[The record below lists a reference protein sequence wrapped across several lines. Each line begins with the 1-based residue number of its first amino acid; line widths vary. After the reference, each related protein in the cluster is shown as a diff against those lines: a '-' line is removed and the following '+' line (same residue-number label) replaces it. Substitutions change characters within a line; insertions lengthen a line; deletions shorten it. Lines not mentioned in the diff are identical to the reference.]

1 MTVTDLTTTEFV
13 TDPYTAYG
21 RMREEAPVLRGTF
34 FGGAPVWVVTRY
46 DDVRAVLGDP
56 THFAN
61 DPAAVPG
68 SGAADLKRDAMVQIG
83 IPEDLL
89 HYLTDSIISADGAH
103 HTRLRKLVSRA
114 FTVRRVGELRPRV
127 EAITAALLDRLEK
140 LGAGGTPVDLVEEF
154 AYPLPITVI
163 CELVGIPETDRE
175 AWHAWSKDLA
185 TMDRERIPTALRD
198 MVDHILSLV
207 ACRRAEPADD
217 LLTALVRVADA
228 DGDRLSDDEL
238 VTMILSLVI
247 AGHETTAHLIS
258 NAVVALLTRPDQLAA
273 LRADPELWPG
283 AIAELMRRSGPVQF
297 ASTRY
302 ALADTE
308 LGGVK
313 VKAGEGLQP
322 ALVAANSDPR
332 EFDDPERLDVARR
345 TAERGEGHVGFGFG
359 PHYCLGAALARQ
371 EGEVALR
378 VLVERFPDL
387 ALAVDP
393 GELVWL
399 PVPGMRR
406 LSAVPL
412 RLRCGWA
419 ELRLG

>member
-1 MTVTDLTTTEFV
+1 MSVDLTATEFV

-21 RMREEAPVLRGTF
+21 RIREEAPVLRGTF
-34 FGGAPVWVVTRY
+34 YGGAPIWIVTRY
-46 DDVRAVLGDP
+46 DDVRAVLGDG
-56 THFAN
+56 TRFVN
-61 DPAAVPG
+61 DPASVPG
-68 SGAADLKRDAMVQIG
+68 NGTNDVRRVAMERIG
-83 IPEDLL
+83 IPPDLM

-114 FTVRRVGELRPRV
+114 FTVRRVAQLRPRV
-127 EAITAALLDRLEK
+127 EELTAGLLDRLAA
-140 LGAGGTPVDLVEEF
+140 LGAGGRPVDLVEEF

-163 CELVGIPETDRE
+163 CELVGIPEADR
-175 AWHAWSKDLA
+175 ASWHVWSRDLA
-185 TMDRERIPTALRD
+185 TMDRDRIPTALRD
-198 MVDHILSLV
+198 MVGNIIGLIAH
-207 ACRRAEPADD
+207 RRAEPADD
-217 LLTALVRVADA
+217 LLTALVRAHDE
-228 DGDRLSDDEL
+228 DGDRLSDSEL
-238 VTMILSLVI
+238 VTMVLSLVI

-273 LRADPELWPG
+273 LRADPGLWPN
-283 AIAELMRRSGPVQF
+283 AVAELLRRIGPVQF

-308 LGGVK
+308 LGGAQIR
-313 VKAGEGLQP
+313 AGDGVQP

-332 EFDDPERLDVARR
+332 EFTDPERLDVARR
-345 TAERGEGHVGFGFG
+345 TAERGEGHVGFGYG

-378 VLVERFPDL
+378 ALVERFPDL

-393 GELVWL
+393 AELVWQ

-406 LSAVPL
+406 LETVPI
-412 RLRCGWA
+412 RVG
-419 ELRLG
+419 